1 MIVVDTSAL
10 VALLAEDPAP
20 QAVDERLAADSDLH
34 APHLLDVEFVHAL
47 RAMVRRGTLTSAR
60 AEAAFIGFDALTITR
75 YPHVG
80 LRERMWQLRENLTA
94 YDASF
99 VALSEALDV
108 PLITADARLARADG
122 HHAEIELL

>member
-10 VALLAEDPAP
+10 VAALAEDPAP
-20 QAVDERLAADSDLH
+20 QAIDRRLAADSDLH

-47 RAMVRRGTLTSAR
+47 RAMVRRGRLTAAR
-60 AEAAFIGFDALTITR
+60 AETAFIGFDALAITR

-99 VALSEALDV
+99 VALSEALVV
-108 PLITADARLARADG
+108 PLITGDARLARADG